1 LERAAPAIGGSR
13 STALDDALREATDY
27 GLLALGEIV
36 RETIYQRIERT
47 HQVKRK
53 EIPEKLDTFHK
64 ALQGTLG
71 AAAKVIERLIAKNF
85 YSRLDLD
92 FTEHNDWTIVEYFDH
107 AKTARGGELHLD
119 LIKSHSNVIIVGP
132 KVGVVKSQ

>member
-1 LERAAPAIGGSR
+1 M
-13 STALDDALREATDY
+13 
-27 GLLALGEIV
+27 LALGEIV

-85 YSRLDLD
+85 YDRLGLD
-92 FTEHNDWTIVEYFDH
+92 FTGHNDWTIVEYFDH
-107 AKTARGGELHLD
+107 IKTASGGKLYLD
-119 LIKSHSNVIIVGP
+119 LIKSHSNMTIAGP
-132 KVGVVKSQ
+132 EAGVVKSH